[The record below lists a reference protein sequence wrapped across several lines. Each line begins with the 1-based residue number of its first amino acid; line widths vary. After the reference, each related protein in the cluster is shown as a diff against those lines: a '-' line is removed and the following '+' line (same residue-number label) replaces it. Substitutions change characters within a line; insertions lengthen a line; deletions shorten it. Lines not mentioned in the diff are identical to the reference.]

1 MARIPY
7 PDRNSIP
14 AEMDALLRQIPSHG
28 PVDMLSHTPTLGR
41 LFLMQG
47 QALITSIALSGRH
60 REVIILTVASLTGCD
75 YEFTQHV
82 PISEAAGVDSSARE
96 AIRAGE
102 FASTDLSE
110 EDRTLIG
117 FIKEIVQSPRASDL
131 TFERI
136 RRLFTDRQIVEII
149 QIVGAYWSFGRLCT
163 TLDIEVQEATDL
175 SSVEALARLN
185 P

>member
-1 MARIPY
+1 
-7 PDRNSIP
+7 
-14 AEMDALLRQIPSHG
+14 MDALLRQIPRHG
-28 PVDMLSHTPTLGR
+28 PVDMLSYTPTLGR

-47 QALITSIALSGRH
+47 QALITSIALSPRQ
-60 REVIILTVASLTGCD
+60 REVIILAVASLTECD

-96 AIRAGE
+96 AISDGE
-102 FASTDLSE
+102 FASTYLSE

-117 FIKEIVQSPRASDL
+117 FITEIVQSPRASDR
-131 TFERI
+131 TFETI

-149 QIVGAYWSFGRLCT
+149 QIIGAYWSFGRLCT
-163 TLDIEVQEATDL
+163 TLDIEVQDATDL

>member
-7 PDRNSIP
+7 PDRDAIP
-14 AEMDALLRQIPSHG
+14 AEMDALLRQIPRHG

-47 QALITSIALSGRH
+47 QALITSIALTARD
-60 REVIILTVASLTGCD
+60 REIIILTVASLTECE

-82 PISEAAGVDSSARE
+82 PISEAAGVNSQTRE
-96 AIRAGE
+96 AIRACE

-110 EDRTLIG
+110 GDHTLIG
-117 FIKEIVQSPRASDL
+117 FIKEIVQSPRASEP
-131 TFERI
+131 TFQRI
-136 RRLFTDRQIVEII
+136 RLMFTDRQIVEIV
-149 QIVGAYWSFGRLCT
+149 QIVGAYWSFARLCT
-163 TLDIEVQEATDL
+163 TLDIEVQDATDL
-175 SSVEALARLN
+175 RSAEALARLN